1 MKYSPRRGAGN
12 LFGLDA
18 EGEERA
24 RLVAA
29 LGHDIKGPLQV
40 LGLSLQNLLVRV
52 PDQDARQIL
61 FAAESAFDEI
71 ASLNEDLLDALRFG
85 IGATAPREEGIT
97 LANML
102 RELERRFKR
111 RAAHERVELR
121 MVPSRIH
128 CVADR
133 HYVQRILG
141 NLVENA
147 FKHAQA
153 SRIVVG
159 ARMRGYEKVLLEV
172 IDDGRGI
179 PREELPYIFEEWFR
193 GRQAVRENA
202 RGQGLGLWAVQ
213 RCAEAMGGRVH
224 VNSELGRGTRFTV
237 EIPTYAQRRMQV
249 AEVPVRGVDGLEQR
263 LVAVLDDEE
272 DVVTAMRMSLEALGA
287 RVFAASDDL
296 YFLSRLTGMSQPPD
310 LVLLDFNLGGRT
322 AERTLAILRT
332 KFGDALRAVV
342 ITGQGVDSRL
352 QALPLDVPVIAKP
365 LSAQHLQRIAA
376 VLCGTEP
383 FGSNTFK

>member
-1 MKYSPRRGAGN
+1 MKYSPRRGSKD

-85 IGATAPREEGIT
+85 VGATAPREEGIT

-102 RELERRFKR
+102 RELERRFRR
-111 RAAHERVELR
+111 RAALENVELR
-121 MVPSRIH
+121 IAPTRIH

-159 ARMRGYEKVLLEV
+159 ARMRSYERVLLEV
-172 IDDGRGI
+172 ADNGRGI
-179 PREELPYIFEEWFR
+179 AREELPYVFEEWFR
-193 GRQAVRENA
+193 GRRAVGEGT

-213 RCAEAMGGRVH
+213 RCAEAMGGSVV
-224 VNSELGRGTRFTV
+224 VNSEEGSGTRFTV
-237 EIPTYAQRRMQV
+237 DIPTFAQRRSAMT
-249 AEVPVRGVDGLEQR
+249 AMPACGVDGLGQR

-296 YFLSRLTGMSQPPD
+296 YFLSRLTSMSEPPD

-322 AERTLAILRT
+322 AERTLSILRT
-332 KFGDALRAVV
+332 KFGSALRAVI
-342 ITGQGVDSRL
+342 ITGHGSDPRL
-352 QALPLDVPVIAKP
+352 RSLADDVPIIEKP
-365 LSAQHLQRIAA
+365 LSTTHLNAVAA
-376 VLCGTEP
+376 ILSGTTG
-383 FGSNTFK
+383 FGPGAFT